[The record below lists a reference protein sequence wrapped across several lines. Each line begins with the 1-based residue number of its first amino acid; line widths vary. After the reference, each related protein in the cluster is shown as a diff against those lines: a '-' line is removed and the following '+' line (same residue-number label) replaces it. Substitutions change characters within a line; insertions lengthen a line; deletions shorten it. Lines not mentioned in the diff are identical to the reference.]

1 MTDLTA
7 FDHFLT
13 PTGPAALV
21 LRQHLSSV
29 EGDDGVVFPA
39 TYASGDNFKGGYNID
54 RDDRGNV
61 CLIDSVGAQANRVE
75 PMFAEGDY
83 RGLVPQVTVK
93 AGERTVNLLD
103 ASHRA
108 ADALVRCSSLQD
120 ELQKAFAAVLKGDAE
135 PLAKIAP
142 TSLVFGVWD
151 SRGTQAK
158 LPRLFAS
165 TIRAFD
171 VRRLRR
177 SAQYCPP
184 IDYAAQEVFSA
195 EDKAKA
201 EGDAKSPLAQR
212 GFVHVPAAG
221 SHGGVIAD
229 GGVRR
234 DATLGFAAIRGLH
247 AGTDA
252 KRTEALRRY
261 ILGLSLVAFT
271 YTVKEPLRQGCTL
284 VRNPDKANE
293 NECVEVYSDG
303 KRVPFAITHDEALEY
318 ALAAAKEFGVAEGK
332 TVPFE
337 AERAKKDV
345 KGEGDTK
352 TKPKKAKKVAAAE
365 PAAEEGQ

>member
-171 VRRLRR
+171 VRTLTR
-177 SAQYCPP
+177 SAQFNPSV
-184 IDYAAQEVFSA
+184 DYVGEQLLDEATDKKVSDMYA
-195 EDKAKA
+195 E
-201 EGDAKSPLAQR
+201 R
-212 GFVHVPAAG
+212 GFVHVPATG
-221 SHGGVIAD
+221 THGGVIAT
-229 GGVRR
+229 GGIRR
-234 DATLGFAAIRGLH
+234 DASLGLV
-247 AGTDA
+247 
-252 KRTEALRRY
+252 ALRALRAATPERTVTLQRY
-261 ILGLSLVAFT
+261 ILGLALCAFT
-271 YTVKEPLRQGCTL
+271 KNPSGYLRQGCNLVLASPPAAGDGAFEVHPSGERKPLTL
-284 VRNPDKANE
+284 
-293 NECVEVYSDG
+293 
-303 KRVPFAITHDEALEY
+303 THERALEL
-318 ALAAAKEFGVAEGK
+318 AKAAAAAFGVGEARD
-332 TVPFE
+332 VPFE
-337 AERAKKDV
+337 KERATKDTTEDA
-345 KGEGDTK
+345 KAAK
-352 TKPKKAKKVAAAE
+352 KKAKAK
-365 PAAEEGQ
+365 